1 MLSPLPL
8 QDILIQPTK
17 FDPCPRSF
25 VTESN
30 VYHDIGLIVSASVSP
45 IPSDSPTLDED
56 HLSSPTSPPGTTP
69 NFQYGHRLYDEPVSP
84 GTMYDS
90 DQPGPPPP
98 VTYSYESAAHQTQN
112 YSQSALSSLRD
123 SDPPAPSYLSD
134 SPSPVDV
141 QSSSTLT
148 QPMSSSYTSHDRYP
162 HRSSISSRYPTYP
175 PNYLDQRRMSE
186 PAVHYPVE
194 TEGFRYAENTQSS
207 GHAPP
212 RAAGYL
218 QRGASLR
225 DLRQQYQSMDY
236 PPCQPVSPGSSWRSA
251 EDSFRPTEEP
261 ISPYQPN
268 FSGSNASPTAGISYP
283 QGNED
288 HYGPSPPGTGTS
300 TSSAP
305 PARTST
311 HTELVIPPQG
321 VHHSPTSP
329 HDSDA
334 SKRYSF
340 VALAGNAV
348 KKRPRRRYDE
358 IERLYQCT
366 WPDCNKAY
374 GTLNHLNA
382 HVTMQKHGAKRSP
395 NEFKELRKQW
405 RKAKKDSEF
414 PSSNLMRR
422 GSMGRLDEMYDSR
435 YPSHQHQRYSYPPPL
450 SLLPSGVPT
459 SHMQPERYS
468 VADDIR
474 YSSEDRIHRIVE
486 RPNYDERSRYPP
498 PSGWQPPATSSY
510 TRSQSQYPSAP
521 FPPPSSLVPQH
532 NLHPVP
538 PIRSEYVRPAS
549 SSPPMNR
556 LPPNSTLLTPLPGY
570 QAPTSLPLPPLD
582 PNIDLDYTNE
592 GYYDEESGRR
602 PGSGHAGVSGD
613 EY

>member
-8 QDILIQPTK
+8 QAPLIQPTK
-17 FDPCPRSF
+17 FDPCSRPI
-25 VTESN
+25 VTASN

-69 NFQYGHRLYDEPVSP
+69 NFEYGHRLYDEPVSP
-84 GTMYDS
+84 GMYDS

-98 VTYSYESAAHQTQN
+98 VTYSYESGADQTQN

-141 QSSSTLT
+141 HSSSTLT

-194 TEGFRYAENTQSS
+194 TEGFRYTENTQSS

-212 RAAGYL
+212 RATGYL

-236 PPCQPVSPGSSWRSA
+236 TSCPPISPGSSWRSA

-268 FSGSNASPTAGISYP
+268 FSGSNTSPTAGISYP

-288 HYGPSPPGTGTS
+288 HYGQSPPGT
-300 TSSAP
+300 
-305 PARTST
+305 
-311 HTELVIPPQG
+311 G

-405 RKAKKDSEF
+405 RKAKKESEF
-414 PSSNLMRR
+414 PSSSLMRR
-422 GSMGRLDEMYDSR
+422 GSMGRLDELYDSR
-435 YPSHQHQRYSYPPPL
+435 YSSHQHQRYSYPPPL
-450 SLLPSGVPT
+450 SLLPSGVQT

-468 VADDIR
+468 VADDLR
-474 YSSEDRIHRIVE
+474 YPSEDRTHRIVD
-486 RPNYDERSRYPP
+486 RPSYDERSRYPP
-498 PSGWQPPATSSY
+498 PSGWQPPTTSSY

-532 NLHPVP
+532 SLHTVP

-570 QAPTSLPLPPLD
+570 QPPTSLPLPPLD
-582 PNIDLDYTNE
+582 PSIDLDYTNE
-592 GYYDEESGRR
+592 GYYNEESGRR
-602 PGSGHAGVSGD
+602 PASGHAGVSGD

>member
-1 MLSPLPL
+1 MLSPLPF
-8 QDILIQPTK
+8 QDSLIQPSK
-17 FDPCPRSF
+17 FDSCTRNL
-25 VTESN
+25 VTESD

-56 HLSSPTSPPGTTP
+56 RLSSPTSPPGTTP
-69 NFQYGHRLYDEPVSP
+69 NFQYGHRMYDEPVSP

-90 DQPGPPPP
+90 DQPAPPPQVP
-98 VTYSYESAAHQTQN
+98 FSYESTPNQTQN

-141 QSSSTLT
+141 HSSSTLT
-148 QPMSSSYTSHDRYP
+148 QSMSSSYTSQDRYP
-162 HRSSISSRYPTYP
+162 HRSSISGRYQTYP

-186 PAVHYPVE
+186 PSVHYPVE
-194 TEGFRYAENTQSS
+194 TEGFRYTEGTPST

-212 RAAGYL
+212 RAVGYL

-236 PPCQPVSPGSSWRSA
+236 PTCQPVSPGSNWRSA
-251 EDSFRPTEEP
+251 DDSFRPNQEP

-268 FSGSNASPTAGISYP
+268 FSGSNTSPTAGISYS

-305 PARTST
+305 SARTST
-311 HTELVIPPQG
+311 HKELVIPPQG
-321 VHHSPTSP
+321 VHQSPTSP

-382 HVTMQKHGAKRSP
+382 HVTMQKHGPKRSP

-405 RKAKKDSEF
+405 RKAKKESEF

-422 GSMGRLDEMYDSR
+422 SSMGRLGDEIYDSR
-435 YPSHQHQRYSYPPPL
+435 YQHQRYSYPPPL
-450 SLLPSGVPT
+450 NILPSGVSM
-459 SHMQPERYS
+459 SHVQPERYS

-474 YSSEDRIHRIVE
+474 YPSDDRSHRIVE
-486 RPNYDERSRYPP
+486 RTNYDERNRYSA
-498 PSGWQPPATSSY
+498 PSGWQPPPPSSY
-510 TRSQSQYPSAP
+510 TRSQSQYPSVP
-521 FPPPSSLVPQH
+521 FPPPSSLVAQH
-532 NLHPVP
+532 SLHPVP
-538 PIRSEYVRPAS
+538 PNRSEYVRPTS
-549 SSPPMNR
+549 PSPPVNR

-570 QAPTSLPLPPLD
+570 EPPTSLPLPSLD
-582 PNIDLDYTNE
+582 PSIDLDYANE
-592 GYYDEESGRR
+592 GYYDDESGRR

>member
-8 QDILIQPTK
+8 QEPLIQPTK
-17 FDPCPRSF
+17 FDPCSRSF
-25 VTESN
+25 VPVN
-30 VYHDIGLIVSASVSP
+30 VYHDIDLIVSASVSP

-69 NFQYGHRLYDEPVSP
+69 NFEYGHRLYDEPVSP
-84 GTMYDS
+84 GMYDS

-98 VTYSYESAAHQTQN
+98 VTYSYQTAADQTQN

-141 QSSSTLT
+141 HSSSTLT

-162 HRSSISSRYPTYP
+162 HRSSISSRYPTYS

-194 TEGFRYAENTQSS
+194 TEGFSEVLASGTCVNNTST
-207 GHAPP
+207 
-212 RAAGYL
+212 
-218 QRGASLR
+218 
-225 DLRQQYQSMDY
+225 MDY
-236 PPCQPVSPGSSWRSA
+236 PSCPPLSPGSSWRSA
-251 EDSFRPTEEP
+251 EDSFRPAEEP

-268 FSGSNASPTAGISYP
+268 FSGSNTSPTAGISYP

-405 RKAKKDSEF
+405 RKAKKESEF
-414 PSSNLMRR
+414 PSSNLNEA
-422 GSMGRLDEMYDSR
+422 GY
-435 YPSHQHQRYSYPPPL
+435 
-450 SLLPSGVPT
+450 LLPSGVQT

-468 VADDIR
+468 VADDLR
-474 YSSEDRIHRIVE
+474 YASEDRTHRIVD

-498 PSGWQPPATSSY
+498 PSGWQQPATSSY

-532 NLHPVP
+532 SLHSVP
-538 PIRSEYVRPAS
+538 PIRSEYVRPTS

-570 QAPTSLPLPPLD
+570 QPPTSLPLPPLD
-582 PNIDLDYTNE
+582 PSIDLDYTNE
-592 GYYDEESGRR
+592 GYYNEESGRR
-602 PGSGHAGVSGD
+602 PGSGHAGLSGD

>member
-8 QDILIQPTK
+8 PDSLIQPTK
-17 FDPCPRSF
+17 FESCHRSLL
-25 VTESN
+25 TESN

-56 HLSSPTSPPGTTP
+56 RLSSPTSPPGTTP
-69 NFQYGHRLYDEPVSP
+69 NFQYDHRMYDEPVSP

-90 DQPGPPPP
+90 DQPGPPPSVP
-98 VTYSYESAAHQTQN
+98 FSYESAAHQTQN

-148 QPMSSSYTSHDRYP
+148 QSISSSYTSHDRYP
-162 HRSSISSRYPTYP
+162 HRSSISGRYQAYP

-194 TEGFRYAENTQSS
+194 TEGFRYTDNTQIS
-207 GHAPP
+207 GHTPP

-236 PPCQPVSPGSSWRSA
+236 PTCQPLSPGSNWRSA

-268 FSGSNASPTAGISYP
+268 FSGSNTSPTTGISYS

-300 TSSAP
+300 TSSTP
-305 PARTST
+305 LARTST

-321 VHHSPTSP
+321 VHQSPTSP

-382 HVTMQKHGAKRSP
+382 HVTMQKHGPKRSP

-405 RKAKKDSEF
+405 RKAKKESEF
-414 PSSNLMRR
+414 PSSNLVRR
-422 GSMGRLDEMYDSR
+422 GSMGRLGDEMYDSR

-450 SLLPSGVPT
+450 NLLPSGMT
-459 SHMQPERYS
+459 MSHMQPERYS

-474 YSSEDRIHRIVE
+474 YPSDDRSHRIVE
-486 RPNYDERSRYPP
+486 RPNYDERSRYPS
-498 PSGWQPPATSSY
+498 PSGWQPPPPSSY
-510 TRSQSQYPSAP
+510 RTQSQYPSVP
-521 FPPPSSLVPQH
+521 FPPPSSLIPQH
-532 NLHPVP
+532 SLHPVP
-538 PIRSEYVRPAS
+538 PNRSEYVRPAS
-549 SSPPMNR
+549 SSPPVNR

-570 QAPTSLPLPPLD
+570 EPPTSLPLPPLD
-582 PNIDLDYTNE
+582 PSIDLDYTNE
-592 GYYDEESGRR
+592 GYYDDKSGRR

>member
-8 QDILIQPTK
+8 ADIIIQPTK
-17 FDPCPRSF
+17 FKPCPR
-25 VTESN
+25 TQSN
-30 VYHDIGLIVSASVSP
+30 VYHDIGLLVSASVSP

-56 HLSSPTSPPGTTP
+56 RLSSPTSPSGTAP
-69 NFQYGHRLYDEPVSP
+69 NFQYGHNMYDEPVSP

-90 DQPGPPPP
+90 HQPVAPPP
-98 VTYSYESAAHQTQN
+98 VQFSYQSAPHHQTQN
-112 YSQSALSSLRD
+112 YPQSALSSLRD
-123 SDPPAPSYLSD
+123 LDPPAPSYLSD

-141 QSSSTLT
+141 HSSSTLT
-148 QPMSSSYTSHDRYP
+148 QSVSSSYTSHDRYS
-162 HRSSISSRYPTYP
+162 HRSTLPGRYQSYP

-186 PAVHYPVE
+186 PAVPYAVE
-194 TEGFRYAENTQSS
+194 TEQFRYTENTQTS

-236 PPCQPVSPGSSWRSA
+236 STYHAVSPGSSWRSA
-251 EDSFRPTEEP
+251 EDSYRPTEEP
-261 ISPYQPN
+261 ASPYQPN
-268 FSGSNASPTAGISYP
+268 FSGSHASPTAGISYP

-288 HYGPSPPGTGTS
+288 HYGPSPPGTG
-300 TSSAP
+300 
-305 PARTST
+305 
-311 HTELVIPPQG
+311 
-321 VHHSPTSP
+321 VHQSPTSP

-405 RKAKKDSEF
+405 RKAKKESEF
-414 PSSNLMRR
+414 PSSNLVRR
-422 GSMGRLDEMYDSR
+422 GSMGRLGDEIYDSR
-435 YPSHQHQRYSYPPPL
+435 YQSHQHQRYSYPPQL
-450 SLLPSGVPT
+450 SLLPSAVT
-459 SHMQPERYS
+459 MAHMQSERYS

-474 YSSEDRIHRIVE
+474 YPSDDRSHRIVE
-486 RPNYDERSRYPP
+486 RPNYDERNRYSA
-498 PSGWQPPATSSY
+498 PSDWQPPPPSSY
-510 TRSQSQYPSAP
+510 TRSQSQYPSVP

-532 NLHPVP
+532 NPHAPP
-538 PIRSEYVRPAS
+538 PIRSEYARPSS
-549 SSPPMNR
+549 SSPPVNR

-570 QAPTSLPLPPLD
+570 QPPTSLPLSPLD
-582 PNIDLDYTNE
+582 PSIDLDYANE
-592 GYYDEESGRR
+592 GYYDDESGRR